1 MLSKENIVKCS
12 MVLGQHNERNQLL
25 KLIEELAELSRATAD
40 VLRKNKLTENFKEEL
55 ADVYVMCQ
63 QAQMIFGITDGDVNE
78 MAEMKLD
85 RTLYNKEKE
94 WAVKV
99 DFLRCEGDKTE
110 YSRTYKIKAD
120 SWEDAERIVFN
131 GLSIME
137 FNNFKIIGVYN
148 EC

>member
-40 VLRKNKLTENFKEEL
+40 VLRENKLTENFKEEL

-63 QAQMIFGITDGDVNE
+63 QAQMFFGITDDEVNK

-99 DFLRCEGDKTE
+99 DFLRCDSDKPE
-110 YSRTYKIKAD
+110 YTRTYKIKAESGD
-120 SWEDAERIVFN
+120 EAKRIVFN

>member
-25 KLIEELAELSRATAD
+25 KLIEELAELSRATSD
-40 VLRKNKLTENFKEEL
+40 VLREDKLTENFKEEL

-63 QAQMIFGITDGDVNE
+63 QAQMFFGITDDEVNK

-99 DFLRCEGDKTE
+99 DFLRCDGGKTE

-120 SWEDAERIVFN
+120 SREDAERIVFN
-131 GLSIME
+131 CLTMLD
-137 FNNFKIIGVYN
+137 FNNFVITG
-148 EC
+148 E